1 MALPLPVVS
10 DVYLTRLVFT
20 DANAPRDAV
29 CDLYFKDSAGG
40 HTGDDLFT
48 AFAASV
54 RRDQWAFQKTT
65 TKLTNVKTTKLDG
78 TAATRDHLT
87 DSNVKWTG
95 QASGALILQGCDVV
109 TIRTGFR
116 GRSRRGRIYLPWV
129 CEDVQDNGILGTAS
143 VSAAQT
149 AWSAFL
155 ADMVTAGYP
164 PHVVS
169 PLHGDSVQAVSYT
182 VRPYLKTQRRRARR

>member
-1 MALPLPVVS
+1 MALPLPIVT
-10 DVYLTRLVFT
+10 DVYLCRLVFS
-20 DANAPRDAV
+20 DANAPREAV

-54 RRDQWAFQKTT
+54 RRDQWALQKTT

-78 TAATRDHLT
+78 SAASRDHLT

-95 QASGALILQGCDVV
+95 QLSGELILQGANVV
-109 TIRTGFR
+109 TVRTGFR

-129 CEDVQDNGILGTAS
+129 AEDGQSAGTLLSAS

-149 AWSAFL
+149 AWSSFL